1 MIRLFDNRFGEH
13 GQTFVRS
20 ADGDKYTFSGE
31 DVLLEK
37 DAFKLLDDFSGV
49 TVKELQD
56 ESRGNLIVFARDDA
70 NLAKLPFYTL
80 KENRK
85 KPDQF
90 NTLKENRKKPDQ
102 FNLDTGNL
110 MGVLSLRQKD
120 TSLKIQVRSRFDIG
134 EKQYFLN
141 YLLSRIFEVSFT
153 ELVSSSDDAFWDM
166 LLAFVFLWRFSE
178 AAAVGLYK
186 QYHRFEYNDL
196 NFRGRLDLDRHLKR
210 NYPLFDRIAYS
221 RREISFDNP
230 LNHLLRHAAAKIEKK
245 WPSML
250 EYNPNVRELLTL
262 LKQNTPSW
270 IPGDIQRAL
279 CHKDTLSEL
288 RHPYFAEYYEPLRR
302 VSRMLLMDEG
312 ANVFDTP
319 ENSDESEISGVLFD
333 GSWLWE
339 EYLATVLCDSNL
351 EGGPYLHADPDKQ
364 LNAIYAFK
372 SGRGRLY
379 PDFRR
384 PVNDDASHCDIVLDA
399 KYKRGD
405 TVQSADRR
413 QVLCY
418 MFLTGATQG
427 GLIFPPKTN
436 PNDNDPDEDPEA
448 DAEDSNKAP
457 KASTGAPQHCPK
469 PAIINTPY
477 KDNDNGECIWRC
489 FSFLPLKTDAD
500 EVTFIEDM
508 QKQEDALHNFAQSP
522 KDFQQAAEK

>member
-20 ADGDKYTFSGE
+20 ADGDKYTYSGKDVASDE
-31 DVLLEK
+31 VSLNKNARVLLDK
-37 DAFKLLDDFSGV
+37 FSGV
-49 TVKELQD
+49 TVKELQE
-56 ESRGNLIVFARDDA
+56 ESRGNLIVFAREDA

-80 KENRK
+80 VGKQDEFR
-85 KPDQF
+85 
-90 NTLKENRKKPDQ
+90 
-102 FNLDTGNL
+102 LDTGNL

-120 TSLKIQVRSRFDIG
+120 TTLKIQVRSRFDIG

-141 YLLSRIFEVSFT
+141 YLLSRIFDVSFT
-153 ELVSSSDDAFWDM
+153 DLVNSSDDEFWDM

-178 AAAVGLYK
+178 AATIGLYK

-221 RREISFDNP
+221 RRENTFDNP
-230 LNHLLRHAAAKIEKK
+230 FNHLLRHAAAKIEKK

-250 EYNPNVRELLTL
+250 EYNPNVRELLML

-270 IPGDIQRAL
+270 IPGDIQRTL
-279 CHKDTLSEL
+279 SHKDTLSEL

-319 ENSDESEISGVLFD
+319 ENSDETEISGVLFD

-339 EYLATVLCDSNL
+339 EYLATVLCENKDDFK
-351 EGGPYLHADPDKQ
+351 PFLHADTNDRKT
-364 LNAIYAFK
+364 AIYAFK
-372 SGRGRLY
+372 PKIGPLY

-384 PVNDDASHCDIVLDA
+384 PVNDSCCDIVLDA

-405 TVQSADRR
+405 SVQSADRH

-427 GLIFPPKTN
+427 GLIFPPKTD
-436 PNDNDPDEDPEA
+436 PNDIDPDEDPEA
-448 DAEDSNKAP
+448 DAEDTSKAP
-457 KASTGAPQHCPK
+457 KASTGDHQHCPK
-469 PAIINTPY
+469 PATINTP
-477 KDNDNGECIWRC
+477 DGEKERFWRC
-489 FSFLPLKTDAD
+489 FSFLPLKTDGD
-500 EVTFIEDM
+500 EENFIKNMEE
-508 QKQEDALHNFAQSP
+508 QEAALRRFANSP
-522 KDFQQAAEK
+522 KEFS